1 MITTCMAGWLLY
13 SSREDLLLFLNLHFY
28 NVLSLYLIYLL
39 QFLISTIPFLLIIHR
54 YRDSSIPIIEW
65 FKIMFVSRMA
75 NNLVSKSGSV
85 YKAYI
90 LKNSFDFTYTHY
102 FHVATMYSWLKV
114 FVNLVLVSLCLLF
127 FMPDLKFGDYS
138 ALLIMGCLSIVI
150 FLSPFII
157 DRLFHLIKPKSGFIF
172 MIYNKVAGIIA
183 ALVENAKDITFMAK
197 LISLIFIQFGLYIVL
212 FKILFTGVNIDIG
225 YAELSLFI
233 AIQQVSVLLFITPGN
248 IGVRE
253 LLYGVVG
260 GAIGIGIAEG
270 VVVSALLRVVTY
282 LVIFPLGLAFGGIK
296 IFQTDKERYANQ

>member
-1 MITTCMAGWLLY
+1 MAGWLLY
-13 SSREDLLLFLNLHFY
+13 NSREDLLLFFNLQFY

-54 YRDSSIPIIEW
+54 YRERAIPIIEW

-114 FVNLVLVSLCLLF
+114 FMNLVLVSLCLLL
-127 FMPDLKFGDYS
+127 FMPELKFGDYS
-138 ALLIMGCLSIVI
+138 ALLIMGLLSIVV
-150 FLSPFII
+150 FLSPFAI
-157 DRLFHLIKPKSGFIF
+157 DRVFYFLKPKTGF
-172 MIYNKVAGIIA
+172 MLTIYNKVARIIM
-183 ALVENAKDITFMAK
+183 ALIENAKDITFMSK
-197 LISLIFIQFGLYIVL
+197 LISLILMQFGLYVVL
-212 FKILFTGVNIDIG
+212 FKILFTGINIDIG

-260 GAIGIGIAEG
+260 GAIGIGVAEG

-282 LVIFPLGLAFGGIK
+282 LVIFPFGLAFGGIK
-296 IFQTDKERYANQ
+296 IFQAGNRVDDN